1 MTAADGQAMLDAGA
15 SLLQVYTGFV
25 YGGPGLVGELNRL
38 APHPVSERTP

>member
-1 MTAADGQAMLDAGA
+1 MLDAGA

-38 APHPVSERTP
+38 TQHTELERIE